1 VDQLTEEQKQL
12 VKQGHPVPPVREAK
26 KEELLSEDSD

>member
-12 VKQGHPVPPVREAK
+12 VKQGLPVPVREPK
-26 KEELLSEDSD
+26 REELLSEDSN